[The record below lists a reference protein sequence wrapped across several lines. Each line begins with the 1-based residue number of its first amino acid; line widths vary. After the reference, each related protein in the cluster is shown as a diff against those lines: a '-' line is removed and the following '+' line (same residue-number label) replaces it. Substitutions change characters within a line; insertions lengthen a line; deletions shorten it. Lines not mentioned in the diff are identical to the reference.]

1 MFCMIQFRRGC
12 AMKKRSLSWKHAAG
26 LSLHLLMDN
35 FFRAVITVVLL
46 GVCCAAFGVCIC
58 AYGHDYMGTQAE
70 IFRTYEANTVALSRF
85 RFFRGG
91 NASATDR
98 MGLQTQDV
106 AQLEETFGGKAA
118 LIFHEPNPSLPEE
131 YLGPTGYDYGV
142 FQEKWFYGD
151 YDRKAAAIRSTECA
165 SEEELSTYDEEY
177 FANYP
182 EDGAAHYV
190 TRDEPLAEA
199 YCYLPEE
206 SLEEFGCTL
215 LAGEMPQG
223 ADEIAINACR
233 LAEFVLHDY
242 YLYEDVAAGEPVS
255 CRIQTPIGSQ
265 LSLDVGR
272 SRSAVLNIDEIP
284 SIDPGK
290 VQPIDRAED
299 MIGKQ
304 LALLGGAENDPG
316 YRFVTVTGVVDT
328 GCSDHYYHEYTLRG
342 AGDRTYFELHD
353 KIFVGEGWV
362 EEYAPAGCSAA
373 LFPRPTDKEGI
384 LRYVEF
390 IQPVLDAA
398 DRMNIFRPS
407 LSSEGAMTE
416 GDADEKLGD
425 PILIAG
431 ENDLLRQTVMRGEM
445 DLYTLIFGGGG
456 AVLTV
461 LGVLLCVNL
470 ISSSIERNRYGFGVL
485 KALGARNA
493 DIYKICLLQC
503 VLLGLCIAALGL
515 GGLAGII
522 YGWMGH
528 WAMAGSVRIIKIG
541 ALQIAAA
548 LLFGVGVPTAAGALT
563 VRSVLRGSPVDITL
577 SRKERKEKKS
587 KKGGK

>member
-1 MFCMIQFRRGC
+1 MKGKLSFR
-12 AMKKRSLSWKHAAG
+12 HAAG

-46 GVCCAAFGVCIC
+46 GVCGAAFGVCIC

-70 IFRTYEANTVALSRF
+70 IFRAYEANTVALSRF
-85 RFFRGG
+85 CFFRGL
-91 NASATDR
+91 NVSATDC

-106 AQLEETFGGKAA
+106 AQLEETFGGRAA
-118 LIFHEPNPSLPEE
+118 LIFHEPYPSLTEE
-131 YLGPTGYDYGV
+131 YRGPADYDYGV

-165 SEEELSTYDEEY
+165 SEEELPTYDEEY

-182 EDGAAHYV
+182 EGEAAHYL
-190 TRDEPLAEA
+190 TRDNNLLAEA

-215 LAGEMPQG
+215 LAGEMPQDV
-223 ADEIAINACR
+223 DEIAINACW

-242 YLYEDVAAGEPVS
+242 YLYEDVAAGEPVYY
-255 CRIQTPIGSQ
+255 RIQTPIGSQ
-265 LSLDVGR
+265 LFLDVGN
-272 SRSAVLNIDEIP
+272 SRAAVINRDEIP

-299 MIGKQ
+299 MIGKK

-316 YRFVTVTGVVDT
+316 YRLVTVTGVVDT
-328 GCSDHYYHEYTLRG
+328 GCSDRYYHEYTLSET
-342 AGDRTYFELHD
+342 GDRSYFELHD

-373 LFPRPTDKEGI
+373 LFPRPTDEESI

-390 IQPVLDAA
+390 IQPALDAA
-398 DRMNIFRPS
+398 DRMNVFSPS
-407 LSSEGAMTE
+407 LSSDGAVTE
-416 GDADEKLGD
+416 GVADEKLGD

-470 ISSSIERNRYGFGVL
+470 ISSSIERNRYDFGVL

-548 LLFGVGVPTAAGALT
+548 LLFGVGVPAAAGALT

-587 KKGGK
+587 KKGGM

>member
-1 MFCMIQFRRGC
+1 M
-12 AMKKRSLSWKHAAG
+12 
-26 LSLHLLMDN
+26 
-35 FFRAVITVVLL
+35 
-46 GVCCAAFGVCIC
+46 
-58 AYGHDYMGTQAE
+58 
-70 IFRTYEANTVALSRF
+70 
-85 RFFRGG
+85 
-91 NASATDR
+91 
-98 MGLQTQDV
+98 
-106 AQLEETFGGKAA
+106 
-118 LIFHEPNPSLPEE
+118 
-131 YLGPTGYDYGV
+131 
-142 FQEKWFYGD
+142 
-151 YDRKAAAIRSTECA
+151 
-165 SEEELSTYDEEY
+165 
-177 FANYP
+177 
-182 EDGAAHYV
+182 
-190 TRDEPLAEA
+190 
-199 YCYLPEE
+199 
-206 SLEEFGCTL
+206 
-215 LAGEMPQG
+215 
-223 ADEIAINACR
+223 
-233 LAEFVLHDY
+233 
-242 YLYEDVAAGEPVS
+242 
-255 CRIQTPIGSQ
+255 
-265 LSLDVGR
+265 
-272 SRSAVLNIDEIP
+272 NIDEIP

-290 VQPIDRAED
+290 VQPIDRAGD
-299 MIGKQ
+299 MIGKR
-304 LALLGGAENDPG
+304 LALLGGAENDRG
-316 YRFVTVTGVVDT
+316 YHFVTVTGVVNT

-470 ISSSIERNRYGFGVL
+470 ISSSIERNRYGFGVM

-503 VLLGLCIAALGL
+503 GLLGLWIAALGL

-522 YGWMGH
+522 YGGMGH
-528 WAMAGSVRIIKIG
+528 WAMAGSVRIIRIG

-587 KKGGK
+587 KKGGM

>member
-1 MFCMIQFRRGC
+1 MKGKLSFR
-12 AMKKRSLSWKHAAG
+12 HAAG

-58 AYGHDYMGTQAE
+58 AYGHNYMGTQAE
-70 IFRTYEANTVALSRF
+70 IFRAYEANTVALSRF
-85 RFFRGG
+85 CFFRGL
-91 NASATDR
+91 NVSATDC

-106 AQLEETFGGKAA
+106 AQLEETFGGRAA
-118 LIFHEPNPSLPEE
+118 LIFHEPYPSLTEE
-131 YLGPTGYDYGV
+131 YRGPADYDYGV

-165 SEEELSTYDEEY
+165 SEEELPTYDEEY

-182 EDGAAHYV
+182 EDGAAHYL
-190 TRDEPLAEA
+190 TRDSNVVAEA
-199 YCYLPEE
+199 YCYLPED

-215 LAGEMPQG
+215 LAGEMPHG
-223 ADEIAINACR
+223 ADEIAINACW

-242 YLYEDVAAGEPVS
+242 YLYEDVAAGELVYY
-255 CRIQTPIGSQ
+255 RIQTPIGSQ
-265 LSLDVGR
+265 LQLDVGR
-272 SRSAVLNIDEIP
+272 NRDAVLNIDEIP

-299 MIGKQ
+299 MIGKK
-304 LALLGGAENDPG
+304 LAVSGGAEEGDL
-316 YRFVTVTGVVDT
+316 YRLVTVTGVVDT
-328 GCSDHYYHEYTLRG
+328 GCSDHYYHEYTLSG
-342 AGDRTYFELHD
+342 TGDRSYFELHD

-373 LFPRPTDKEGI
+373 LFPRPTDEESI

-390 IQPVLDAA
+390 IQPALDAA
-398 DRMNIFRPS
+398 DRMNVFSPS
-407 LSSEGAMTE
+407 LSSEGAVTE

-470 ISSSIERNRYGFGVL
+470 ISSSIERNRYDFGVL

-548 LLFGVGVPTAAGALT
+548 LLFGVGVPAAAGALT

-587 KKGGK
+587 KKGGM

>member
-1 MFCMIQFRRGC
+1 
-12 AMKKRSLSWKHAAG
+12 
-26 LSLHLLMDN
+26 
-35 FFRAVITVVLL
+35 
-46 GVCCAAFGVCIC
+46 
-58 AYGHDYMGTQAE
+58 
-70 IFRTYEANTVALSRF
+70 
-85 RFFRGG
+85 
-91 NASATDR
+91 
-98 MGLQTQDV
+98 
-106 AQLEETFGGKAA
+106 
-118 LIFHEPNPSLPEE
+118 
-131 YLGPTGYDYGV
+131 
-142 FQEKWFYGD
+142 
-151 YDRKAAAIRSTECA
+151 
-165 SEEELSTYDEEY
+165 
-177 FANYP
+177 
-182 EDGAAHYV
+182 
-190 TRDEPLAEA
+190 
-199 YCYLPEE
+199 
-206 SLEEFGCTL
+206 
-215 LAGEMPQG
+215 MPQD
-223 ADEIAINACR
+223 ADEIAVNGC
-233 LAEFVLHDY
+233 LFSEFVLHDH

-272 SRSAVLNIDEIP
+272 SRSAVLNIDEMP

-299 MIGKQ
+299 MIGKR

-316 YRFVTVTGVVDT
+316 YRLVTVTGVVDT

-373 LFPRPTDKEGI
+373 LFPRPTDKAGI

-398 DRMNIFRPS
+398 DRMNVFRPS

-416 GDADEKLGD
+416 GDADEKLDD

-431 ENDLLRQTVMRGEM
+431 EDDLLRQTMMRGELE
-445 DLYTLIFGGGG
+445 LYAMIFGGGG

-470 ISSSIERNRYGFGVL
+470 ISSSIERNRYDFGVL

-503 VLLGLCIAALGL
+503 GLLGLWIAALGL

-528 WAMAGSVRIIKIG
+528 WAMAGSVRIIRIG

-577 SRKERKEKKS
+577 SRKERKEKKT
-587 KKGGK
+587 KKGGM

>member
-1 MFCMIQFRRGC
+1 
-12 AMKKRSLSWKHAAG
+12 MKKRSLSWKHAAG

-58 AYGHDYMGTQAE
+58 AYGHNYMGTQAE
-70 IFRTYEANTVALSRF
+70 IFRAYEANAVALSRF

-91 NASATDR
+91 AISVHNC

-106 AQLEETFGGKAA
+106 AQLEETFGGRAA
-118 LIFHEPNPSLPEE
+118 LVYHAPQTAASGEEE
-131 YLGPTGYDYGV
+131 YLGPADYDYGV

-165 SEEELSTYDEEY
+165 SEEELPTYDEEY

-182 EDGAAHYV
+182 EDSAAHYLK
-190 TRDEPLAEA
+190 RDSNVLAEA

-215 LAGEMPQG
+215 LAGEMPQD

-242 YLYEDVAAGEPVS
+242 YLYEDVAAGEPVYY
-255 CRIQTPIGSQ
+255 RIQTPIGSQ
-265 LSLDVGR
+265 LQPDVGN
-272 SRSAVLNIDEIP
+272 SRAAVINRDEIP

-304 LALLGGAENDPG
+304 LALLGGMENDPG
-316 YRFVTVTGVVDT
+316 YRLVTVTGVVDT
-328 GCSDHYYHEYTLRG
+328 GCSDRYYHEYTLSETME
-342 AGDRTYFELHD
+342 RTYFELHD

-373 LFPRPTDKEGI
+373 LFPRPEDEEGI

-390 IQPVLDAA
+390 IQPALDAA
-398 DRMNIFRPS
+398 DRMNVYLPS

-416 GDADEKLGD
+416 GDANEKLGD

-445 DLYTLIFGGGG
+445 ELYTLIFGGCG

-470 ISSSIERNRYGFGVL
+470 ISSSIERNRYDFGVL

-493 DIYKICLLQC
+493 DICKICLLQC
-503 VLLGLCIAALGL
+503 VLLGLFIAALGL
-515 GGLAGII
+515 GGLAGVI

-587 KKGGK
+587 KKGER

>member
-1 MFCMIQFRRGC
+1 
-12 AMKKRSLSWKHAAG
+12 MKERSLSWKHAAG

-85 RFFRGG
+85 RLFNGG
-91 NASATDR
+91 AISANDC

-106 AQLEETFGGKAA
+106 AQLEETFGGRAA
-118 LIFHEPNPSLPEE
+118 LVYHAPSSAASSGEE
-131 YLGPTGYDYGV
+131 YLGPADYDYGV
-142 FQEKWFYGD
+142 FQEEWFYGD

-165 SEEELSTYDEEY
+165 SEEELPTYDEEY

-182 EDGAAHYV
+182 EDGAAHYL
-190 TRDEPLAEA
+190 TRDNNLIAAA

-206 SLEEFGCTL
+206 RLEEFGCTL

-223 ADEIAINACR
+223 ADEIAINNCM
-233 LAEFVLHDY
+233 LAEFLLHDY
-242 YLYEDVAAGEPVS
+242 YLYEDIAAGEPVS

-284 SIDPGK
+284 AIDPEK

-304 LALLGGAENDPG
+304 LALLGGTENDPG
-316 YRFVTVTGVVDT
+316 YRLVTVTGVVDT
-328 GCSDHYYHEYTLRG
+328 GCSDIYYHEYTLRG
-342 AGDRTYFELHD
+342 AGDRSYFELHD

-362 EEYAPAGCSAA
+362 EEYAPAGCSVA

-398 DRMNIFRPS
+398 DRMNVFSPS
-407 LSSEGAMTE
+407 FSSEGAMTE
-416 GDADEKLGD
+416 GDADGELGD

-431 ENDLLRQTVMRGEM
+431 EDGLLRQTVMRGEM
-445 DLYTLIFGGGG
+445 ELYSLIFGGGG

-470 ISSSIERNRYGFGVL
+470 ISSSIERNRYDFGVL

-503 VLLGLCIAALGL
+503 GLLGLCIAALGL

-528 WAMAGSVRIIKIG
+528 WAMAGSVRIIRIG

-548 LLFGVGVPTAAGALT
+548 LLFGVGVPTAAGALA

-577 SRKERKEKKS
+577 SRRERRANKQIKKR
-587 KKGGK
+587 GK

>member
-1 MFCMIQFRRGC
+1 
-12 AMKKRSLSWKHAAG
+12 MKKRSLSWKHAAG

-85 RFFRGG
+85 CFFRGG
-91 NASATDR
+91 SVRATDC

-106 AQLEETFGGKAA
+106 AQLEETFGGRAA
-118 LIFHEPNPSLPEE
+118 LIFHEPYPSLTEE
-131 YLGPTGYDYGV
+131 YRGPADYDYGV

-151 YDRKAAAIRSTECA
+151 YDRKAAAIRSTEA
-165 SEEELSTYDEEY
+165 AAFDELPTYDEEY

-182 EDGAAHYV
+182 EGDAAHYL
-190 TRDEPLAEA
+190 TRDNNLIAAA

-206 SLEEFGCTL
+206 RLEEFGCTL

-223 ADEIAINACR
+223 ADEIAINNCM

-304 LALLGGAENDPG
+304 LALLGGTENDPG
-316 YRFVTVTGVVDT
+316 YRLVTVTGVVDT
-328 GCSDHYYHEYTLRG
+328 GCSDIYYHEYTLRG
-342 AGDRTYFELHD
+342 AGDRSYFELHD

-362 EEYAPAGCSAA
+362 EEYAPAGCSVA

-398 DRMNIFRPS
+398 DRMNVFSPS
-407 LSSEGAMTE
+407 FSSEGAMTE
-416 GDADEKLGD
+416 GDADGELGD

-431 ENDLLRQTVMRGEM
+431 EDGLLRQTVMRGEM
-445 DLYTLIFGGGG
+445 ELYSLIFGGGG

-470 ISSSIERNRYGFGVL
+470 ISSSIERNRYDFGVL

-503 VLLGLCIAALGL
+503 ALLGLFIAALGL

-528 WAMAGSVRIIKIG
+528 WAMAGSVRIIRIG

-563 VRSVLRGSPVDITL
+563 VRPVLRGSPVDITL

-587 KKGGK
+587 KKGGM

>member
-1 MFCMIQFRRGC
+1 
-12 AMKKRSLSWKHAAG
+12 MKKRSLSWKHAAG
-26 LSLHLLMDN
+26 LSLHLLTDN
-35 FFRAVITVVLL
+35 FFRAVLTVLL
-46 GVCCAAFGVCIC
+46 LAVCCAAFGVCIC
-58 AYGHDYMGTQAE
+58 AYGHNYMRTQAE

-85 RFFRGG
+85 CFFRRG
-91 NASATDR
+91 SVRATDC

-151 YDRKAAAIRSTECA
+151 YDRRAAAIRSTECA
-165 SEEELSTYDEEY
+165 SDEELPTYDEEY

-182 EDGAAHYV
+182 EDGAAHYL
-190 TRDEPLAEA
+190 TRDNNLLAEA

-223 ADEIAINACR
+223 ADEIAINACW

-255 CRIQTPIGSQ
+255 YRIQTPIGSQ

-316 YRFVTVTGVVDT
+316 YRLVTVTGVVDT
-328 GCSDHYYHEYTLRG
+328 GCSDRYYHEYTLSET
-342 AGDRTYFELHD
+342 GDRSYFELHD

-398 DRMNIFRPS
+398 DRMNVFAPS

-416 GDADEKLGD
+416 GDADEELGD

-431 ENDLLRQTVMRGEM
+431 EDGLLRQTVMRGELE
-445 DLYTLIFGGGG
+445 LYAMIFGGGG

-470 ISSSIERNRYGFGVL
+470 ISSSIERNRYDFGVL

-493 DIYKICLLQC
+493 DICKICLLQC
-503 VLLGLCIAALGL
+503 GLLGLWIAALGL

-528 WAMAGSVRIIKIG
+528 WAMAGSVRIIRIG

>member
-1 MFCMIQFRRGC
+1 
-12 AMKKRSLSWKHAAG
+12 MKKRSLSWKHAAG
-26 LSLHLLMDN
+26 LSLHLLKDN
-35 FFRAVITVVLL
+35 LFRAVLTVLL
-46 GVCCAAFGVCIC
+46 LAMCCAAFGVCIC
-58 AYGHDYMGTQAE
+58 AYGHNYMRTQAE
-70 IFRTYEANTVALSRF
+70 IFRAYEANTVALSRF

-91 NASATDR
+91 SVGANDR

-106 AQLEETFGGKAA
+106 ARLEETFGGKAA
-118 LIFHEPNPSLPEE
+118 LVYHAPQTAASGEEE
-131 YLGPTGYDYGV
+131 YRGPADYDYGV

-151 YDRKAAAIRSTECA
+151 YDRRAAAIRSTECA
-165 SEEELSTYDEEY
+165 SEEELPTYDEEY

-182 EDGAAHYV
+182 EDGAAHYL
-190 TRDEPLAEA
+190 TRDSNVVAAA

-215 LAGEMPQG
+215 LAGEMPQDV
-223 ADEIAINACR
+223 DEIAINACR
-233 LAEFVLHDY
+233 LAEFLLHDY

-255 CRIQTPIGSQ
+255 YRILTPIGSR
-265 LSLDVGR
+265 LSLDVGK
-272 SRSAVLNIDEIP
+272 SRSLVLNIDEIP

-290 VQPIDRAED
+290 VQPIDGAED
-299 MIGKQ
+299 MIGKK

-316 YRFVTVTGVVDT
+316 YRLVTVTGVVDT
-328 GCSDHYYHEYTLRG
+328 GCSDRYYHEYTLSET
-342 AGDRTYFELHD
+342 GDRTYFELHD

-398 DRMNIFRPS
+398 DRMNVFRPS

-470 ISSSIERNRYGFGVL
+470 ISSSIERNRYDFGVL

-528 WAMAGSVRIIKIG
+528 WAMAGSVRIIRIG

-548 LLFGVGVPTAAGALT
+548 LLFGVGVPVAAGALT

-577 SRKERKEKKS
+577 SRRERKEKKS
-587 KKGGK
+587 KKGGM

>member
-1 MFCMIQFRRGC
+1 MCYE
-12 AMKKRSLSWKHAAG
+12 KRSLSWKHAAG

-35 FFRAVITVVLL
+35 FFRAIITVVLL

-85 RFFRGG
+85 RLFNGG
-91 NASATDR
+91 AISANDC

-106 AQLEETFGGKAA
+106 AQLEETFGGRAA
-118 LIFHEPNPSLPEE
+118 LVYHAPSSAASSGEE
-131 YLGPTGYDYGV
+131 YLGPADYDYGV
-142 FQEKWFYGD
+142 FQEEWFYGD

-165 SEEELSTYDEEY
+165 SEEELPTYDEEY

-182 EDGAAHYV
+182 EDGAAHYL
-190 TRDEPLAEA
+190 TRDNNLIAAA

-206 SLEEFGCTL
+206 RLEEFGCTL

-223 ADEIAINACR
+223 ADEIAINNCM
-233 LAEFVLHDY
+233 LAEFLLHDY
-242 YLYEDVAAGEPVS
+242 YLYEDIAAGEPVS

-284 SIDPGK
+284 AIDPEK

-304 LALLGGAENDPG
+304 LALLGGTENDPG
-316 YRFVTVTGVVDT
+316 YRLVTVTGVVDT
-328 GCSDHYYHEYTLRG
+328 GCSDIYYHEYTLRG
-342 AGDRTYFELHD
+342 AGDRSYFELHD

-362 EEYAPAGCSAA
+362 EEYAPAGCSVA

-398 DRMNIFRPS
+398 DRMNVFSPS
-407 LSSEGAMTE
+407 FSSEGAMTE
-416 GDADEKLGD
+416 GDADGELGD

-431 ENDLLRQTVMRGEM
+431 EDGLLRQTVMRGEM
-445 DLYTLIFGGGG
+445 ELYSLIFGGGG

-470 ISSSIERNRYGFGVL
+470 ISSSIERNRYDFGVL

-503 VLLGLCIAALGL
+503 GLLGLCIAALGL

-528 WAMAGSVRIIKIG
+528 WAMAGSVRIIRIG

-548 LLFGVGVPTAAGALT
+548 LLFGVAVPAAAGALT

-587 KKGGK
+587 KKGER

>member
-1 MFCMIQFRRGC
+1 MCYE
-12 AMKKRSLSWKHAAG
+12 KRSLSWKHAAG

-35 FFRAVITVVLL
+35 FFRAIITVVLL

-85 RFFRGG
+85 RLFNGG
-91 NASATDR
+91 AISANDC

-106 AQLEETFGGKAA
+106 AQLEETFGGRAA
-118 LIFHEPNPSLPEE
+118 LVYHAPSSAASSGEE
-131 YLGPTGYDYGV
+131 YLGPADYDYGV
-142 FQEKWFYGD
+142 FQEEWFYGD

-165 SEEELSTYDEEY
+165 SEEELPTYDEEY

-182 EDGAAHYV
+182 EDGAAHYL
-190 TRDEPLAEA
+190 TRDNNLIAAA

-206 SLEEFGCTL
+206 RLEEFGCTL

-223 ADEIAINACR
+223 ADEIAINNCM
-233 LAEFVLHDY
+233 LAEFLLHDY
-242 YLYEDVAAGEPVS
+242 YLYEDIAAGEPVS

-284 SIDPGK
+284 AIDPEK

-304 LALLGGAENDPG
+304 LALLGGTENDPG
-316 YRFVTVTGVVDT
+316 YRLVTVTGVVDT
-328 GCSDHYYHEYTLRG
+328 GCSDIYYHEYTLRG
-342 AGDRTYFELHD
+342 AGDRSYFELHD

-362 EEYAPAGCSAA
+362 EEYAPAGCSVA

-398 DRMNIFRPS
+398 DRMNVFSPS
-407 LSSEGAMTE
+407 FSSEGAMTE
-416 GDADEKLGD
+416 GDADGELGD

-431 ENDLLRQTVMRGEM
+431 EDGLLRQTVMRGEM
-445 DLYTLIFGGGG
+445 ELYSLIFGGGG

-470 ISSSIERNRYGFGVL
+470 ISSSIERNRYDFGVL

-503 VLLGLCIAALGL
+503 GLLGLCIAALGL

-528 WAMAGSVRIIKIG
+528 WAMAGSVRIIRIG

-548 LLFGVGVPTAAGALT
+548 LLFGVGVPTAAGALA

-577 SRKERKEKKS
+577 SRRERRANKQIKKR
-587 KKGGK
+587 GK

>member
-1 MFCMIQFRRGC
+1 
-12 AMKKRSLSWKHAAG
+12 MKKRSLSWKHAAG
-26 LSLHLLMDN
+26 FSLHLLMDN

-70 IFRTYEANTVALSRF
+70 IFRTYEGNTVALSRF
-85 RFFRGG
+85 RFFRGL
-91 NASATDR
+91 NVFATDC

-106 AQLEETFGGKAA
+106 AQLEETFGGRAA

-165 SEEELSTYDEEY
+165 SEEELPTYDEEY
-177 FANYP
+177 FADYP
-182 EDGAAHYV
+182 EDDAAHYP
-190 TRDEPLAEA
+190 TRDSNLLTEA

-233 LAEFVLHDY
+233 LAEFVLYDY

-304 LALLGGAENDPG
+304 LALLGGTENDPG
-316 YRFVTVTGVVDT
+316 YRLVTVTGVVDT
-328 GCSDHYYHEYTLRG
+328 GCSDIYYHEYTLRG
-342 AGDRTYFELHD
+342 AGDRSYFELHD

-362 EEYAPAGCSAA
+362 EEYAPAGCSVA

-398 DRMNIFRPS
+398 DRMNVFSPS
-407 LSSEGAMTE
+407 FSSEGAMTE
-416 GDADEKLGD
+416 GDADGELGD

-431 ENDLLRQTVMRGEM
+431 EDGLLRQTVMRGEM
-445 DLYTLIFGGGG
+445 ELYSLIFGGGG

-470 ISSSIERNRYGFGVL
+470 ISSSIERNRYDFGVL

-503 VLLGLCIAALGL
+503 ALLGLFIAALGL

-528 WAMAGSVRIIKIG
+528 WAMAGSIRIIRIG

-577 SRKERKEKKS
+577 SRKERKEKKL
-587 KKGGK
+587 KKGER

>member
-1 MFCMIQFRRGC
+1 MKGKLSFR
-12 AMKKRSLSWKHAAG
+12 HAAG

-58 AYGHDYMGTQAE
+58 AYGHNYMGTQAE
-70 IFRTYEANTVALSRF
+70 IFRAYEANTVALSRF
-85 RFFRGG
+85 CFFRGL
-91 NASATDR
+91 NVSATDC

-106 AQLEETFGGKAA
+106 AQLEETFGGRAA
-118 LIFHEPNPSLPEE
+118 LIFHEPYPSLTEE
-131 YLGPTGYDYGV
+131 YRGPADYDYGV

-165 SEEELSTYDEEY
+165 SEEELPTYDEEY

-182 EDGAAHYV
+182 EDGAAHYL
-190 TRDEPLAEA
+190 TRDSNVVAAA

-215 LAGEMPQG
+215 LAGEMPQDV
-223 ADEIAINACR
+223 DEIAINACW

-242 YLYEDVAAGEPVS
+242 YLYEDVAAGEPVYY
-255 CRIQTPIGSQ
+255 RIQTPIGSQ
-265 LSLDVGR
+265 LFLDVGN
-272 SRSAVLNIDEIP
+272 SRAAVINRDEIP

-299 MIGKQ
+299 MIGKK

-316 YRFVTVTGVVDT
+316 YRLVTVTGVVDT

-342 AGDRTYFELHD
+342 AGDRSYFELHD

-373 LFPRPTDKEGI
+373 LFPRPTDEESI

-390 IQPVLDAA
+390 IQPTLDAA
-398 DRMNIFRPS
+398 DRMNVFSPS
-407 LSSEGAMTE
+407 LSSEGAVTE

-431 ENDLLRQTVMRGEM
+431 ESDLLRQTVMRGEM

-470 ISSSIERNRYGFGVL
+470 ISSSIERNRYDFGVL

-548 LLFGVGVPTAAGALT
+548 LLFGVGVPAAAGALT
-563 VRSVLRGSPVDITL
+563 VRSVLRDSPVDITL

>member
-1 MFCMIQFRRGC
+1 
-12 AMKKRSLSWKHAAG
+12 MKGKLSLRHAAG
-26 LSLHLLMDN
+26 FSLHLLMDN
-35 FFRAVITVVLL
+35 FFRAIITVVLL

-85 RFFRGG
+85 RLFNGG
-91 NASATDR
+91 AISANDC

-106 AQLEETFGGKAA
+106 AQLEETFGGRAA
-118 LIFHEPNPSLPEE
+118 LVYHAPSSAASSGEE
-131 YLGPTGYDYGV
+131 YLGPADYDYGV
-142 FQEKWFYGD
+142 FQEEWFYGD

-165 SEEELSTYDEEY
+165 SDEELPTYDEEY
-177 FANYP
+177 FANYLQ
-182 EDGAAHYV
+182 DGTAHYL
-190 TRDEPLAEA
+190 TRDNNLLAKA
-199 YCYLPEE
+199 YCYLPED

-223 ADEIAINACR
+223 ADEIAINACW
-233 LAEFVLHDY
+233 LAEFLLHDY
-242 YLYEDVAAGEPVS
+242 YLYEDVAAGEPVYY
-255 CRIQTPIGSQ
+255 RIRTPIGSQ
-265 LSLDVGR
+265 LQLDVG
-272 SRSAVLNIDEIP
+272 RSAVLNIDEIP

-290 VQPIDRAED
+290 VQPIDGAED
-299 MIGKQ
+299 MIGKK

-316 YRFVTVTGVVDT
+316 YRLVTVTGVVDT
-328 GCSDHYYHEYTLRG
+328 GCSDRYYHEYTLSET
-342 AGDRTYFELHD
+342 GDRSYFELHD

-362 EEYAPAGCSAA
+362 EEYAPAGCSVA

-398 DRMNIFRPS
+398 DRMNVFSPS
-407 LSSEGAMTE
+407 LSSEGPMTE

-470 ISSSIERNRYGFGVL
+470 ISSSIERNRYDFGVL

-528 WAMAGSVRIIKIG
+528 WAMVGSVRIIKIG

-548 LLFGVGVPTAAGALT
+548 LLFGVGVPAAAGALT

-587 KKGGK
+587 KKGGM

>member
-1 MFCMIQFRRGC
+1 MKGKLSFR
-12 AMKKRSLSWKHAAG
+12 HAAG

-70 IFRTYEANTVALSRF
+70 IFRAYEANTVALSRF
-85 RFFRGG
+85 CFFRGL
-91 NASATDR
+91 NVSATDC

-106 AQLEETFGGKAA
+106 AQLEETFGGRAA
-118 LIFHEPNPSLPEE
+118 LIFHEPYPSLTEE
-131 YLGPTGYDYGV
+131 YRGPADYDYGV

-151 YDRKAAAIRSTECA
+151 YDRKAAAIRSTEA
-165 SEEELSTYDEEY
+165 AAFDELPTYDKEY

-182 EDGAAHYV
+182 EGEAAHYL
-190 TRDEPLAEA
+190 TRDNNLLAEA

-215 LAGEMPQG
+215 LAGEMPQDV
-223 ADEIAINACR
+223 DEIAINACW

-242 YLYEDVAAGEPVS
+242 YLYEDVAAGEPVYY
-255 CRIQTPIGSQ
+255 RIQTPIGSQ
-265 LSLDVGR
+265 LFLDVGN
-272 SRSAVLNIDEIP
+272 SRAAVINRDEIP

-299 MIGKQ
+299 MIGKK

-316 YRFVTVTGVVDT
+316 YRLVTVTGVVDT
-328 GCSDHYYHEYTLRG
+328 GCSDRYYHEYTLSET
-342 AGDRTYFELHD
+342 GDRSYFELHD

-373 LFPRPTDKEGI
+373 LFPRPTDEESI

-390 IQPVLDAA
+390 IQPALDAA
-398 DRMNIFRPS
+398 DRMNVFSPS
-407 LSSEGAMTE
+407 LSSEGAVTE

-431 ENDLLRQTVMRGEM
+431 ENELLRQTVMRGEM

-470 ISSSIERNRYGFGVL
+470 ISSSIERNRYDFGVL

-548 LLFGVGVPTAAGALT
+548 LLFGVGVPAAAGALT

-587 KKGGK
+587 KKGGM

>member
-1 MFCMIQFRRGC
+1 
-12 AMKKRSLSWKHAAG
+12 MKERSLSWKHAAG

-35 FFRAVITVVLL
+35 FFRAVITVLL
-46 GVCCAAFGVCIC
+46 AVCCAAFGVCIC

-70 IFRTYEANTVALSRF
+70 IFRTYEGNTVALSRF
-85 RFFRGG
+85 YDVELRP
-91 NASATDR
+91 SQQDCV
-98 MGLQTQDV
+98 GLDTQDV
-106 AQLEETFGGKAA
+106 AELEETFGGRAA

-165 SEEELSTYDEEY
+165 SEEELPTYDEEY

-182 EDGAAHYV
+182 EDGAAHYP
-190 TRDEPLAEA
+190 TRDSNLLAEA

-206 SLEEFGCTL
+206 RLEEFGCTL

-242 YLYEDVAAGEPVS
+242 YLYEDIAAGEPVS

-304 LALLGGAENDPG
+304 LALLGGTENDPG
-316 YRFVTVTGVVDT
+316 YRLVTVTGVVDT
-328 GCSDHYYHEYTLRG
+328 GCSDIYYHEYTLRG
-342 AGDRTYFELHD
+342 AGDRSYFELHD

-362 EEYAPAGCSAA
+362 EEYAPAGCSVA

-398 DRMNIFRPS
+398 DRMNVFSPS
-407 LSSEGAMTE
+407 FSSEGAMTE
-416 GDADEKLGD
+416 GDADGELGD

-431 ENDLLRQTVMRGEM
+431 EDGLLRQTVMRGEM
-445 DLYTLIFGGGG
+445 ELYSLIFGRGG

-470 ISSSIERNRYGFGVL
+470 ISSSIERNRYDFGVL

-493 DIYKICLLQC
+493 DICKICLLQC
-503 VLLGLCIAALGL
+503 ALLGLFIAALGL

-528 WAMAGSVRIIKIG
+528 WAMAGSIRIIRIG

-577 SRKERKEKKS
+577 SRKERKEKKT

>member
-1 MFCMIQFRRGC
+1 MKGKLSFR
-12 AMKKRSLSWKHAAG
+12 HAAG

-58 AYGHDYMGTQAE
+58 AYGHNYMGTQAE
-70 IFRTYEANTVALSRF
+70 IFRAYEANTVALSRF
-85 RFFRGG
+85 CFFRGL
-91 NASATDR
+91 NVSATDC

-106 AQLEETFGGKAA
+106 AQLEETFGGRAA
-118 LIFHEPNPSLPEE
+118 LIFHEPYPSLTEE
-131 YLGPTGYDYGV
+131 YRGPADYDYGV

-151 YDRKAAAIRSTECA
+151 YDRKAAAIRSTEA
-165 SEEELSTYDEEY
+165 AAFDELPTYDEEY

-182 EDGAAHYV
+182 EGEAAHYL
-190 TRDEPLAEA
+190 TRDNNLLAEA

-215 LAGEMPQG
+215 LAGEMPQDV
-223 ADEIAINACR
+223 DEIAINACW

-242 YLYEDVAAGEPVS
+242 YLYEDVAAGEPVYY
-255 CRIQTPIGSQ
+255 RIQTPIGSQ

-316 YRFVTVTGVVDT
+316 YRLVTVTGVVDT
-328 GCSDHYYHEYTLRG
+328 GCSDRYYHEYTLSET
-342 AGDRTYFELHD
+342 GDRSYFELHD

-373 LFPRPTDKEGI
+373 LFPRPTDEEAI

-398 DRMNIFRPS
+398 DRMNVFAPS
-407 LSSEGAMTE
+407 LSSEGAAAE
-416 GDADEKLGD
+416 GDADEELDD

-470 ISSSIERNRYGFGVL
+470 ISSSIERNRYDFGVL

-548 LLFGVGVPTAAGALT
+548 LLFGVGVPAAAGALT

-587 KKGGK
+587 KKGGM

>member
-1 MFCMIQFRRGC
+1 
-12 AMKKRSLSWKHAAG
+12 MKKRSLSWKHAAG

-85 RFFRGG
+85 CFFRRG
-91 NASATDR
+91 SVRATDC

-118 LIFHEPNPSLPEE
+118 LVYHAPQTAAFPGEE
-131 YLGPTGYDYGV
+131 YLGPADYDYGV

-165 SEEELSTYDEEY
+165 SEEELPTYDEEY

-182 EDGAAHYV
+182 EDGAAHYL
-190 TRDEPLAEA
+190 TRDSNVVAAA

-215 LAGEMPQG
+215 LAGEMPQDV
-223 ADEIAINACR
+223 DEIAINACW

-242 YLYEDVAAGEPVS
+242 YLYEDVAAGEPVYY
-255 CRIQTPIGSQ
+255 RIQTPIGSQ

-272 SRSAVLNIDEIP
+272 SRSAVLNIDEMP

-299 MIGKQ
+299 MIGKR

-316 YRFVTVTGVVDT
+316 YRLVTVMGVVDT

-373 LFPRPTDKEGI
+373 LFPRPTDKAGI

-398 DRMNIFRPS
+398 DRMNVFRPS

-416 GDADEKLGD
+416 GDADEKLDD

-431 ENDLLRQTVMRGEM
+431 EDDLLRQTMMRGELE
-445 DLYTLIFGGGG
+445 LYAMIFGGGG
-456 AVLTV
+456 AVLDYV
-461 LGVLLCVNL
+461 FN
-470 ISSSIERNRYGFGVL
+470 E
-485 KALGARNA
+485 
-493 DIYKICLLQC
+493 
-503 VLLGLCIAALGL
+503 
-515 GGLAGII
+515 
-522 YGWMGH
+522 
-528 WAMAGSVRIIKIG
+528 
-541 ALQIAAA
+541 
-548 LLFGVGVPTAAGALT
+548 
-563 VRSVLRGSPVDITL
+563 
-577 SRKERKEKKS
+577 
-587 KKGGK
+587 

>member
-1 MFCMIQFRRGC
+1 
-12 AMKKRSLSWKHAAG
+12 MKKRSLSWKHAAG

-85 RFFRGG
+85 RLFNGG
-91 NASATDR
+91 AISANDC

-106 AQLEETFGGKAA
+106 AQLEETFGGRAA
-118 LIFHEPNPSLPEE
+118 LVYHAPSSAASSGEE
-131 YLGPTGYDYGV
+131 YLGPADYDYGV
-142 FQEKWFYGD
+142 FQEEWFYGD

-165 SEEELSTYDEEY
+165 SEEELPTYDEEY

-182 EDGAAHYV
+182 EDGAAHYL
-190 TRDEPLAEA
+190 TRDNNLIAAA

-206 SLEEFGCTL
+206 RLEEFGCTL

-223 ADEIAINACR
+223 ADEIAINNCM
-233 LAEFVLHDY
+233 LAEFLLHDY
-242 YLYEDVAAGEPVS
+242 YLYEDIAAGEPVS

-284 SIDPGK
+284 AIDPEK

-304 LALLGGAENDPG
+304 LALLGGTENDPG
-316 YRFVTVTGVVDT
+316 YRLVTVTGVVDT
-328 GCSDHYYHEYTLRG
+328 GCSDIYYHEYTLRG
-342 AGDRTYFELHD
+342 AGDRSYFELHD

-362 EEYAPAGCSAA
+362 EEYAPAGCSVA

-398 DRMNIFRPS
+398 DRMNVFSPS
-407 LSSEGAMTE
+407 FSSEGAMTE
-416 GDADEKLGD
+416 GDADGELGD

-431 ENDLLRQTVMRGEM
+431 EDGLLRQTVMRGEM
-445 DLYTLIFGGGG
+445 ELYSLIFGGGG

-470 ISSSIERNRYGFGVL
+470 ISSSIERNRYDFGVL

-503 VLLGLCIAALGL
+503 ALLGLFIAALGL

-528 WAMAGSVRIIKIG
+528 WAMAGSVRIIRIG

-548 LLFGVGVPTAAGALT
+548 LLFGVAVPAAAGALT

-587 KKGGK
+587 KKGER

>member
-1 MFCMIQFRRGC
+1 
-12 AMKKRSLSWKHAAG
+12 MKKRSLSWKHAAG
-26 LSLHLLMDN
+26 FSLHLLMDN

-70 IFRTYEANTVALSRF
+70 IFRTYEGNTVALSRF
-85 RFFRGG
+85 RFFRGL
-91 NASATDR
+91 NVFATDC

-106 AQLEETFGGKAA
+106 AQLEETFGGRAA

-165 SEEELSTYDEEY
+165 SEEELPTYDEEY
-177 FANYP
+177 FADYP
-182 EDGAAHYV
+182 EDDAAHYP
-190 TRDEPLAEA
+190 TRDSNLLTEA

-233 LAEFVLHDY
+233 LAEFVLYDY

-304 LALLGGAENDPG
+304 LALLGGTENDPG
-316 YRFVTVTGVVDT
+316 YRLVTVTGVVDT
-328 GCSDHYYHEYTLRG
+328 GCSDIYYHEYTLRG
-342 AGDRTYFELHD
+342 AGDRSYFELHD

-362 EEYAPAGCSAA
+362 EEYAPAGCSVA

-398 DRMNIFRPS
+398 DRMNVFSPS
-407 LSSEGAMTE
+407 FSSEGAMTE
-416 GDADEKLGD
+416 GDADGELGD

-431 ENDLLRQTVMRGEM
+431 EDGLLRQTVMRGEM
-445 DLYTLIFGGGG
+445 ELYSLIFGGGG

-470 ISSSIERNRYGFGVL
+470 ISSSIERNRYDFGVL

-503 VLLGLCIAALGL
+503 GLLGLCIAALGL

-548 LLFGVGVPTAAGALT
+548 LLFGVGVPVAAGALA

-587 KKGGK
+587 KKGGM

>member
-1 MFCMIQFRRGC
+1 
-12 AMKKRSLSWKHAAG
+12 MKKRSLSWKHAAG
-26 LSLHLLMDN
+26 FSLHLLMDN

-70 IFRTYEANTVALSRF
+70 IFRTYEGNTVALSRF
-85 RFFRGG
+85 RFFRGL
-91 NASATDR
+91 NVFATDC

-106 AQLEETFGGKAA
+106 AQLEETFGGRAA

-165 SEEELSTYDEEY
+165 SEEELPTYDEEY
-177 FANYP
+177 FADYP
-182 EDGAAHYV
+182 EDDAAHYP
-190 TRDEPLAEA
+190 TRDSNLLTEA

-233 LAEFVLHDY
+233 LAEFVLYDY

-272 SRSAVLNIDEIP
+272 SRSAVLNIDEIS

-304 LALLGGAENDPG
+304 LALLGGTENDPG
-316 YRFVTVTGVVDT
+316 YRLVTVTGVVDT
-328 GCSDHYYHEYTLRG
+328 GCSDIYYHEYTLRG
-342 AGDRTYFELHD
+342 AGDRSYFELHD
-353 KIFVGEGWV
+353 KIFVGEGWWRNM
-362 EEYAPAGCSAA
+362 P
-373 LFPRPTDKEGI
+373 PR
-384 LRYVEF
+384 
-390 IQPVLDAA
+390 
-398 DRMNIFRPS
+398 
-407 LSSEGAMTE
+407 
-416 GDADEKLGD
+416 
-425 PILIAG
+425 
-431 ENDLLRQTVMRGEM
+431 
-445 DLYTLIFGGGG
+445 G
-456 AVLTV
+456 AV
-461 LGVLLCVNL
+461 
-470 ISSSIERNRYGFGVL
+470 
-485 KALGARNA
+485 
-493 DIYKICLLQC
+493 
-503 VLLGLCIAALGL
+503 
-515 GGLAGII
+515 
-522 YGWMGH
+522 
-528 WAMAGSVRIIKIG
+528 
-541 ALQIAAA
+541 
-548 LLFGVGVPTAAGALT
+548 
-563 VRSVLRGSPVDITL
+563 
-577 SRKERKEKKS
+577 
-587 KKGGK
+587 

>member
-1 MFCMIQFRRGC
+1 
-12 AMKKRSLSWKHAAG
+12 MKKRSLSWKHAAG
-26 LSLHLLMDN
+26 LSLHLLKDN
-35 FFRAVITVVLL
+35 LFRAVITVLL
-46 GVCCAAFGVCIC
+46 LAVCCAAFGVCIC
-58 AYGHDYMGTQAE
+58 AYGHNYMRTQAE

-91 NASATDR
+91 SVGATDR

-118 LIFHEPNPSLPEE
+118 LVYLAPQTAASGEEE

-151 YDRKAAAIRSTECA
+151 YDRRAAAIRSTECA
-165 SEEELSTYDEEY
+165 SEEELPTYDEEY

-182 EDGAAHYV
+182 EGEAAHYL
-190 TRDEPLAEA
+190 TRDEPLADG

-215 LAGEMPQG
+215 LAGEMPHG
-223 ADEIAINACR
+223 ADEIAVNNCM

-255 CRIQTPIGSQ
+255 YRIRTPIGSR
-265 LSLDVGR
+265 LSLDVGK
-272 SRSAVLNIDEIP
+272 SRSLVLNIDEIP

-290 VQPIDRAED
+290 VQPIDGAED

-316 YRFVTVTGVVDT
+316 YRLVTVTGVVDT
-328 GCSDHYYHEYTLRG
+328 GCSDRYYHEYTLSG
-342 AGDRTYFELHD
+342 TGDRTYFELHD

-373 LFPRPTDKEGI
+373 LFPRPTDEEGI

-390 IQPVLDAA
+390 IRPVLDAA
-398 DRMNIFRPS
+398 DRMNVFSPS
-407 LSSEGAMTE
+407 LSSEGAVTE

-431 ENDLLRQTVMRGEM
+431 ENDLLRQTVMRDEM
-445 DLYTLIFGGGG
+445 ELYALIFGGGG

-503 VLLGLCIAALGL
+503 VLWGLFIAALGL
-515 GGLAGII
+515 GGLAGVI

-528 WAMAGSVRIIKIG
+528 WAMAGSVRIIRIG

-548 LLFGVGVPTAAGALT
+548 LLFVVGVPTAAGALA

-587 KKGGK
+587 KKGGM